1 MRVVVADG
9 NVIFAGPLATGSVAY
24 VDADQL
30 PEEGEAV
37 IEALVVPDGAPADD
51 GSLCALCLLAAP
63 VRDALAGVEGV
74 VDVVGAG
81 AVAWL
86 IRTDLGSHR
95 LAEDAPA
102 AVVDLTGNPDVII
115 DAVRRVADLGT
126 IVLAGDPAGRVVDF
140 DFYPDVHVRGLR
152 LVGVRPAD
160 RAEPLAGPVSEGER
174 PEAPE
179 EARVGQDARAGAAW
193 YRVSS

>member
-1 MRVVVADG
+1 MRVVVDDG

-30 PEEGEAV
+30 PEDGEAD

-51 GSLCALCLLAAP
+51 AGLSALRLLAAP
-63 VRDALAGVEGV
+63 LRDALAGVEGV
-74 VDVVGAG
+74 VDVVGVG

-86 IRTDLGSHR
+86 VRTDRGSHR

-102 AVVDLTGNPDVII
+102 AVVDLTGDPDVIV
-115 DAVRRVADLGT
+115 DAARRVADLGT

-152 LVGVRPAD
+152 LVGVSPAD
-160 RAEPLAGPVSEGER
+160 RVEPLAGAVSEGDA

-179 EARVGQDARAGAAW
+179 EARVGHAARAGASW

>member
-9 NVIFAGPLATGSVAY
+9 TVIFAGPLATGSVAY

-37 IEALVVPDGAPADD
+37 IEALVVPDAAPADD
-51 GSLCALCLLAAP
+51 GGLRALCLLAAP
-63 VRDALAGVEGV
+63 VRDALAGVEGA

-86 IRTDLGSHR
+86 IRSDLGSHR

-102 AVVDLTGNPDVII
+102 AVVDLTGDPDVIV

-152 LVGVRPAD
+152 LVGVPAD
-160 RAEPLAGPVSEGER
+160 RAEPLAGAVSEGER

-179 EARVGQDARAGAAW
+179 EARVGQAARAGAAW

>member
-1 MRVVVADG
+1 MKVTVEDE

-24 VDADQL
+24 VDVDQL
-30 PEEGEAV
+30 PEHGEAD
-37 IEALVVPDGAPADD
+37 IEALVVPEGAPADD
-51 GSLCALCLLAAP
+51 GALGALSLLAAP
-63 VRDALAGVEGV
+63 VRNALAGVEGV

-81 AVAWL
+81 AIARL
-86 IRTDLGSHR
+86 LRAELGSKS

-102 AVVDLTGNPDVII
+102 AVVDLTGDPDAIV
-115 DAVRRVADLGT
+115 DATRRVADLGT
-126 IVLAGDPAGRVVDF
+126 IVLAGNPAGRVIDF

-152 LVGVRPAD
+152 LVGVSPAD
-160 RAEPLAGPVSEGER
+160 RAEPLARTVSGGDA

-179 EARVGQDARAGAAW
+179 EARVGHPARAGAAW